1 MGPICEVYVAT
12 YWCKWRCLNNTV
24 SSEHV
29 TFHASVT
36 VNDHN
41 CWIFGLWI
49 WVALSCQGCI
59 FSLIFF
65 QWEHN
70 DTWEDFPHTADQWPY
85 FPRKWCASI
94 YLCQWTQ
101 GFWCPFSC
109 LIENWFCEM
118 ASFFIFF
125 KDIDYNRKWM
135 VCRHMTC
142 NFWLQRTVLPT
153 SGQQQVINSTAFEP
167 RITYSKHFSKF
178 FINTYSRKQR
188 VLQTYFQ

>member
-1 MGPICEVYVAT
+1 MWLFMQVLLWMITTAGFLGYEYELL
-12 YWCKWRCLNNTV
+12 Y
-24 SSEHV
+24 HV
-29 TFHASVT
+29 KAASLA
-36 VNDHN
+36 
-41 CWIFGLWI
+41 WF
-49 WVALSCQGCI
+49 
-59 FSLIFF
+59 FF

-70 DTWEDFPHTADQWPY
+70 DTWEDFPHTADQWSY